1 MADNPPSY
9 VSIKMQWFRGKCHLL
24 YATLIK
30 LANIMASTEKSL
42 AASEIARETIKQ
54 IAVRRVEPTP
64 ENYTQIY
71 FEIAGKPVKDD
82 ATNAI
87 RKALKQLPHDTLE
100 HTNWINRWEKLLKQD
115 SWQGLTELL
124 TESMQQ
130 QLNHSTKWPNAI
142 RTLLQGWD
150 DKKGGLDA
158 SKKREMLERVLINFG
173 DDDSLSDKL
182 LAMANNWLPMEVRAA
197 GLPAFEL
204 PSSTD
209 QPSQSALVRDTASVT
224 PIDATGLP
232 DDVKQF
238 HGAFTLLQTLLKQTL
253 QLGLIP
259 RLEGYP
265 DLQAEALTLQS
276 SAERAKKL
284 KEWEALAKSLKALL
298 MRVEMIGAKE
308 DDVRTDILQLLHLL
322 LDNIGELVTEDS
334 WLSGQVYAVQS
345 IISGPLDR
353 AKLKVAE
360 KSLKEVIYKQGL
372 VKHSLTEA
380 RNSFKTLIGTF
391 IDKLK
396 YMGEASEQYSG
407 KIEVYAQQL
416 SQTDDLIKI
425 NELVDQLMRDTYAMQ
440 TDILRSKDDIVAQ
453 QREVSGTQQRI
464 DQLQDELTQLSEVVR
479 IDQLTGVLNRRGMDE
494 AFNTEIARFQRSGEP
509 LSIALLDIDNFKSL
523 NDQHGHAV
531 GDTALKHLAT
541 VIKRTVRPTDIVTRM
556 GGEEFVVLLP
566 NTFLEDAVVTMSRLQ
581 RALTKEYFL
590 GNNQKMLIT
599 FSAGV
604 ALFQK
609 ADDMGSILLRAD
621 QAMYLAKKI
630 GKNRVMTEIDLRN
643 ASNS

>member
-1 MADNPPSY
+1 MADNLPSY
-9 VSIKMQWFRGKCHLL
+9 VPIKMHLFLGKYHLISV
-24 YATLIK
+24 TLIK
-30 LANIMASTEKSL
+30 LANIMATTEKSL

-82 ATNAI
+82 AANAI

-100 HTNWINRWEKLLKQD
+100 QTNWINRWEKLLKQD
-115 SWQGLTELL
+115 SWQGLVELL

-130 QLNHSTKWPNAI
+130 QLNHSTKWPNAL

-150 DKKGGLDA
+150 DKRGGLDA
-158 SKKREMLERVLINFG
+158 SKKREMFERVLINFG

-182 LAMANNWLPMEVRAA
+182 LAMANNWLPADVRAA
-197 GLPAFEL
+197 GLPTFEL
-204 PSSTD
+204 PSVA
-209 QPSQSALVRDTASVT
+209 QAVESADVANSVPAVT
-224 PIDATGLP
+224 VNAVGLP
-232 DDVKQF
+232 DDVQQF

-253 QLGLIP
+253 HLGLIP

-265 DLQAEALTLQS
+265 DLQSEAVALQG

-284 KEWEALAKSLKALL
+284 KEWEVLAKSLKALL

-322 LDNIGELVTEDS
+322 LENIGELVTEDS
-334 WLSGQVYAVQS
+334 WLSGQIYAVQS

-372 VKHSLTEA
+372 VKHSLIEA

-407 KIEVYAQQL
+407 KIEAYAQQL

-440 TDILRSKDDIVAQ
+440 TDILRSRDDILVQ
-453 QREVSGTQQRI
+453 QKEASGTQQRI
-464 DQLQDELTQLSEVVR
+464 DKLQDELTQLSEVVR

-494 AFNTEIARFQRSGEP
+494 AFNTEIARFQRGGEP
-509 LSIALLDIDNFKSL
+509 LSVALLDIDNFKLL
-523 NDQHGHAV
+523 NDQHGHAA
-531 GDTALKHLAT
+531 GDSALKHLAT

-566 NTFLEDAVVTMSRLQ
+566 NTFLEEAVVTMSRLQ

-609 ADDMGSILLRAD
+609 ADDMSSILLRAD
-621 QAMYLAKKI
+621 QAMYLAKKT
-630 GKNRVMTEIDLRN
+630 GKNRVMTEIDLRKN
-643 ASNS
+643 ASI

>member
-9 VSIKMQWFRGKCHLL
+9 VPIKMQWFRGKSHLFS
-24 YATLIK
+24 ATLIK
-30 LANIMASTEKSL
+30 LANIMATTEKSL

-115 SWQGLTELL
+115 SWQGLVELL

-150 DKKGGLDA
+150 DRRGGLDA

-182 LAMANNWLPMEVRAA
+182 LAMANNWLPADARVA
-197 GLPAFEL
+197 GVPALELPAAAE
-204 PSSTD
+204 PAA
-209 QPSQSALVRDTASVT
+209 SAMVAESAIPDLAS
-224 PIDATGLP
+224 AKALP
-232 DDVKQF
+232 DDVQQF

-265 DLQAEALTLQS
+265 DLQSEALVLQG

-322 LDNIGELVTEDS
+322 LENIGELVTEDS

-353 AKLKVAE
+353 TKLKVAE

-372 VKHSLTEA
+372 VKHSLIEA

-407 KIEVYAQQL
+407 KIEAYAQQL

-440 TDILRSKDDIVAQ
+440 TDVLRSRDDILAQ
-453 QREVSGTQQRI
+453 QREASGTRQRI
-464 DQLQDELTQLSEVVR
+464 EKLQDELSQLSEVVR

-523 NDQHGHAV
+523 NDQHGHAA

-566 NTFLEDAVVTMSRLQ
+566 NTCLEEAVVTMSRLQ

-590 GNNQKMLIT
+590 GNNQKLLIT

-609 ADDMGSILLRAD
+609 VDDMGTILLRAD
-621 QAMYLAKKI
+621 QAMYLAKKT
-630 GKNRVMTEIDLRN
+630 GKNRVMTETDLTN
-643 ASNS
+643 ATTS